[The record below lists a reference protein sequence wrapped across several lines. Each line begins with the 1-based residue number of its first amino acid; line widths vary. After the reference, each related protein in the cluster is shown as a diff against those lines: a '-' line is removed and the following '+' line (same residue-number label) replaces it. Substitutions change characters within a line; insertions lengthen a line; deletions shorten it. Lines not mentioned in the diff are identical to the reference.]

1 MANSEDVVVKFRAD
15 VSESISEM
23 DRMKQSVVNTGKAV
37 EQTNTKIQASTK
49 KTVSSF
55 NGLGHS
61 INQLSRELP
70 AFAVSANVGF
80 MALSNNIPMLADEIN
95 KLKAQNLELT
105 KSGKQ
110 AIPVWKSLTGA
121 LFGWQTLLSVG
132 VTLLTLYGGKIFEW
146 VKGMVSAKESLV
158 NITNAQKEYNSITG
172 KATENILKEKAQL
185 LILLETAKDV
195 SKSYGQRKGAVDELQ
210 RLYPSYLKNLS
221 DEQIM
226 NGNITKEVNN
236 LTTALLRKAK
246 AEIAVK
252 QIVENEK
259 TINTLRSEADVIY
272 AKIKALDI
280 ENEKRKA
287 QNKTEGA
294 SQRLIEGNNRNIKE
308 NRKEQNK
315 LLDEYSSKLYDV
327 GALTKINNDL
337 LKIGTE
343 GTGLFNKEL
352 GDGASKLNKDLTER
366 EKILEKIA
374 KLEVK
379 IQNSVILK
387 GTYNEKDKEALRD
400 QLNLLHQIDEEYAM
414 ILDSIGDIQ
423 KIEFKQND
431 GGLAEFR
438 KGEESKTKVK
448 ADELKKQND
457 AFNEFQAK
465 EREENIKNREEFKKV
480 VIDSAYQLSGS
491 YLDITNNFTQSHI
504 DSITSAK
511 EANIAQIDDL
521 LERGL
526 LSQKE
531 YDDKK
536 AKLENTADSA
546 TRKLLLKQFER
557 EKAVNTARAIM
568 DGILAVQK
576 AYAELGP
583 IFGLPAAIIV
593 GGIATA
599 NVVAIQTQPTPKF
612 EDGGHVKGKR
622 HSQGGVLAELEDGE
636 FVNKRKSVSLYRE
649 YLEGANDLK
658 LKEVINKN
666 DVIPALR
673 KQREKIL
680 SNISSNFNDGNIL
693 NSDRETRGV
702 LRDIYKEIKKG
713 KQRNNLRF
721 KNV

>member
-1 MANSEDVVVKFRAD
+1 MANEDVIVKFRAD
-15 VSESISEM
+15 VTEM
-23 DRMKQSVVNTGKAV
+23 TDGLNKAKKSVVDLSNTAEKAQSKLAGSV
-37 EQTNTKIQASTK
+37 K
-49 KTVSSF
+49 KTTTNF
-55 NGLGHS
+55 NGLSNS

-70 AFAVSANVGF
+70 AFTYSAQTGF
-80 MALSNNIPMLADEIN
+80 LALSNNIPMLADQITM
-95 KLKAQNLELT
+95 LKAKNLELVASGQ
-105 KSGKQ
+105 KS
-110 AIPVWKSLTGA
+110 IPVWKSITTA
-121 LFGWQTLLSVG
+121 LLSWQTALSVG
-132 VTLLTLYGGKIFEW
+132 VTLLTVYGGKIFDTI
-146 VKGMVSAKESLV
+146 KIMLSSANTTQIAKERQEAINKEFEKSIELQKQLKEQTLGYKRSV
-158 NITNAQKEYNSITG
+158 DEVLGVLIKGGNKGELSILTLKDALGELNKELGTISEQNTVFLEDGSASKDYYAKRKDLFDKEKAELLANIALIEKELKLRGEGS
-172 KATENILKEKAQL
+172 NIKEKEKAQ
-185 LILLETAKDV
+185 
-195 SKSYGQRKGAVDELQ
+195 
-210 RLYPSYLKNLS
+210 
-221 DEQIM
+221 
-226 NGNITKEVNN
+226 
-236 LTTALLRKAK
+236 
-246 AEIAVK
+246 
-252 QIVENEK
+252 
-259 TINTLRSEADVIY
+259 
-272 AKIKALDI
+272 
-280 ENEKRKA
+280 
-287 QNKTEGA
+287 
-294 SQRLIEGNNRNIKE
+294 
-308 NRKEQNK
+308 
-315 LLDEYSSKLYDV
+315 
-327 GALTKINNDL
+327 
-337 LKIGTE
+337 
-343 GTGLFNKEL
+343 
-352 GDGASKLNKDLTER
+352 LTER

-387 GTYNEKDKEALRD
+387 GAYNEKDKEALRD

-431 GGLAEFR
+431 GGVAEFR

-448 ADELKKQND
+448 AEQLKKQND
-457 AFNEFQAK
+457 AFNEFQDK
-465 EREENIKNREEFKKV
+465 ERDENKKNREEFKKV

-511 EANIAQIDDL
+511 EANISQIDDL

-531 YDDKK
+531 YDVKK
-536 AKLENTADSA
+536 NKLEREADSA
-546 TRKLLLKQFER
+546 TRNLLLKQFER

-593 GGIATA
+593 GAVAAA
-599 NVVAIQTQPTPKF
+599 NVVSIQTQPTPKF
-612 EDGGHVKGKR
+612 EKGGHVKGKR
-622 HSQGGVLAELEDGE
+622 HREGGVFAELEGGE
-636 FVNKRKSVSLYRE
+636 FVNNRISTQKYKEELESANNLSLERLIHRKH
-649 YLEGANDLK
+649 
-658 LKEVINKN
+658 I
-666 DVIPALR
+666 IPALR